1 MCGGVYKPSGVEA
14 KYSSKEGSP
23 QQVWQSAY
31 DEQENSEQRQR
42 NPVPLTDPD
51 MKLVFA
57 QIGDVRQQRIQHVM
71 HRPAGH
77 NPSHVGPKPAI
88 IRRMWIAFFVRI
100 LMVHA
105 MRGDPENRPAFE
117 CQRAAG
123 GQEILNPFRRFE
135 SAMREQAMITHADAE
150 TSRNPPQEER

>member
-57 QIGDVRQQRIQHVM
+57 QVGDVRQQRIQLVV
-71 HRPAGH
+71 HRPAGQ
-77 NPSHVGPKPAI
+77 NPSHVGPKAAI
-88 IRRMWIAFFVRI
+88 IRRVRIAFFVRI

-105 MRGDPENRPAFE
+105 VRGTPENRSAFE
-117 CQRAAG
+117 CERAASR
-123 GQEILNPFRRFE
+123 QEILYPFWRPEASVR
-135 SAMREQAMITHADAE
+135 T
-150 TSRNPPQEER
+150 